1 MRETALVTDVI
12 LNMFLHVGGCKGGV
26 GGAHAFCVSRHPHP
40 HTTVLQ
46 MVTIEVMIFL
56 EFSRLLQHH
65 QDSCTKNA
73 KTKELFDA

>member
-12 LNMFLHVGGCKGGV
+12 LSMFLLGV
-26 GGAHAFCVSRHPHP
+26 VRVELEVLMFFVKSRHPDP

-56 EFSRLLQHH
+56 EFSCLLQHH

-73 KTKELFDA
+73 NTKELFDA